1 MWFQNQK
8 TRMKNKDCET
18 YKKLSENEIIKN
30 ELDNY
35 LEKNKDKIRLSFDES
50 LKLFLE
56 YVEENEKIPLSK
68 EVYKEYNIGSWF
80 HAQKKKIMKNK
91 DCDVYKKLAV
101 NEIIKKI

>member
-1 MWFQNQK
+1 MVSESKNK
-8 TRMKNKDCET
+8 NENKDCET

-80 HAQKKKIMKNK
+80 HAKKN
-91 DCDVYKKLAV
+91 
-101 NEIIKKI
+101 NEK